1 MIQKRK
7 MTNKDLTKTIKR
19 NLGNIIN
26 SSNIKQISKKVN
38 KSEPTIYR
46 YLNIKNNSLP
56 SIETLNRISDIE
68 NINITEFF
76 N

>member
-56 SIETLNRISDIE
+56 SIETLNKISDIE